1 MKPSTAHN
9 AVTGPFG
16 LERKVLTARLRA
28 REIFPHDETEDA
40 GMTRP
45 VGGVRSLVL
54 TVAACSAA
62 WALVACSSDSG
73 DPAAAGPTV
82 TPTTATPTE
91 TATSTATETPSET
104 PTETPAGAITPT
116 GKPTLTVPPSPD
128 ASIGAACLRPGD
140 GARPVKY
147 QSLSGATITGAIV
160 GRGRAGVVLAH
171 MSDGDLC
178 QWMPYAQ
185 TLAKAGYQVLAMDL
199 EGRGSAGYVQYEGD
213 QPLPYGLDVAAAA
226 RYLRAQG
233 AAKVV
238 LVGASMGGTSVLAG
252 AAVARPLVNGVVSL
266 SGSPDFGSIDV
277 RMAASRLAVPVL
289 YVAATDDSDYAD
301 VARTLYKA
309 TKSKRSLTI
318 VPGAMHGAE
327 FFIAPGQPAVQK
339 AVEAFIAA
347 HAR

>member
-1 MKPSTAHN
+1 
-9 AVTGPFG
+9 
-16 LERKVLTARLRA
+16 
-28 REIFPHDETEDA
+28 
-40 GMTRP
+40 MTRP
-45 VGGVRSLVL
+45 AGGVRPLVL
-54 TVAACSAA
+54 TVAAWSAA
-62 WALVACSSDSG
+62 WALAACSSGSG
-73 DPAAAGPTV
+73 DPAAASPTV
-82 TPTTATPTE
+82 TPITATPSE
-91 TATSTATETPSET
+91 TATATETPSATPSET
-104 PTETPAGAITPT
+104 ITPAGAIIPT

-140 GARPVKY
+140 GARPIKY
-147 QSLSGATITGAIV
+147 QSLSGATITGAVV
-160 GRGRAGVVLAH
+160 GRGRSGVVLAH

-178 QWMPYAQ
+178 QWMPYAL

-226 RYLRAQG
+226 RYLRAHG
-233 AAKVV
+233 AGKVV

-266 SGSPDFGSIDV
+266 SGSADFGSIDA
-277 RMAASRLAVPVL
+277 RTAASRLAVPAL
-289 YVAATDDSDYAD
+289 FVAATDDGDYAD

-318 VPGAMHGAE
+318 VPGSMHGAE
-327 FFIAPGQPAVQK
+327 FFIAPGQPAVQR

>member
-1 MKPSTAHN
+1 
-9 AVTGPFG
+9 
-16 LERKVLTARLRA
+16 
-28 REIFPHDETEDA
+28 
-40 GMTRP
+40 MTRP
-45 VGGVRSLVL
+45 AGGVRSLAL

-73 DPAAAGPTV
+73 EPAAASPTV
-82 TPTTATPTE
+82 APITAAPTE
-91 TATSTATETPSET
+91 TATPTATPTASETPSET
-104 PTETPAGAITPT
+104 STPAGAIVPT

-128 ASIGAACLRPGD
+128 AGIGAACLRPGD
-140 GARPVKY
+140 GARPIKY

-160 GRGRAGVVLAH
+160 GRGPAGVVLVH

-178 QWMPYAQ
+178 QWMPYAL

-199 EGRGSAGYVQYEGD
+199 EGRGSSGYVQYEGD
-213 QPLPYGLDVAAAA
+213 QPVPFGLDVAAAA
-226 RYLRAQG
+226 RYLRVHG

-266 SGSPDFGSIDV
+266 SGSADFGSIDA
-277 RMAASRLAVPVL
+277 RLAASRLAVPAL
-289 YVAATDDSDYAD
+289 YVAATDDSDYAE
-301 VARTLYKA
+301 VARTLYGA

-318 VPGAMHGAE
+318 VPGSMHGAE
-327 FFIAPGQPAVQK
+327 FFIPPGQPAVQK

>member
-1 MKPSTAHN
+1 
-9 AVTGPFG
+9 
-16 LERKVLTARLRA
+16 
-28 REIFPHDETEDA
+28 
-40 GMTRP
+40 MTRP
-45 VGGVRSLVL
+45 AGGVRSLAL

-73 DPAAAGPTV
+73 EPAAASPPVGPI
-82 TPTTATPTE
+82 TAAPTE
-91 TATSTATETPSET
+91 TATPTASETPSET
-104 PTETPAGAITPT
+104 STPAGAIVPT

-128 ASIGAACLRPGD
+128 AGIGAACLRPGD
-140 GARPVKY
+140 GARPIKY

-160 GRGRAGVVLAH
+160 GRGPAGVVLVH

-178 QWMPYAQ
+178 QWMPYAL

-199 EGRGSAGYVQYEGD
+199 EGRGSSGYVQYEGD
-213 QPLPYGLDVAAAA
+213 QPVPFGLDVAAAA
-226 RYLRAQG
+226 RYLRAHG

-266 SGSPDFGSIDV
+266 SGSADFGSIDA
-277 RMAASRLAVPVL
+277 RLAASRLAVPAL
-289 YVAATDDSDYAD
+289 YVAATDDSDYAE
-301 VARTLYKA
+301 VARTLYGA

-318 VPGAMHGAE
+318 VPGSMHGAE
-327 FFIAPGQPAVQK
+327 FFIPPGQPAVQK